1 MRLLPCLTGLL
12 LFTTVAGAQPAANYN
27 AGPGPGYDPSQQPM
41 PDQGP
46 APGPGAGYDAGQ
58 PQGGPGYGAAP
69 QDQGGQQGGMQHQ
82 GGGQRA
88 RIPFKQRFETAN
100 VTHDGRL
107 TLDQARQGRL
117 GMVVH
122 NFGQIDAD
130 HKGYVTVQDVH
141 AWHHARHQAQ
151 MAQQQG
157 QGQAPPPQR

>member
-12 LFTTVAGAQPAANYN
+12 LITTVAGAQPANYS
-27 AGPGPGYDPSQQPM
+27 AGPGPGYDPGQQPM
-41 PDQGP
+41 PESG
-46 APGPGAGYDAGQ
+46 PGPGPGYDAGQ
-58 PQGGPGYGAAP
+58 PPAGSGYGPGP
-69 QDQGGQQGGMQHQ
+69 QGDPQNGMQH
-82 GGGQRA
+82 GAQRA
-88 RIPFKQRFETAN
+88 QVPFRQRFETAN

-107 TLDQARQGRL
+107 TLDQARQGHL

-122 NFGQIDAD
+122 NFDQIDAD

-157 QGQAPPPQR
+157 QAPAPQR